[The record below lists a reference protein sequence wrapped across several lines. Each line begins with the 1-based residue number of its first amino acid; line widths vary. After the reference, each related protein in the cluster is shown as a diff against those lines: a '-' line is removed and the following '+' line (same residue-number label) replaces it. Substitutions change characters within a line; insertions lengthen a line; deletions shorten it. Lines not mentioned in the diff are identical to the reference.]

1 MTKKKIIVCS
11 VILGIILVGLLACEV
26 MYPTGGQAMI
36 ESLMA

>member
-1 MTKKKIIVCS
+1 MTKKIIVCS